1 MLVGGN
7 CKILCYNWDQARRR
21 GGSRGSNEPPLMIND
36 GGRNTFNKVPVVEIH
51 QPKKKRDINPFFRPY
66 VLSSVKI
73 KIVKNPWRL
82 ILMTFHF
89 CCKTASARKSR
100 RKACFAIHFVL

>member
-1 MLVGGN
+1 MNPLSRSIMAEEKRLLN
-7 CKILCYNWDQARRR
+7 K
-21 GGSRGSNEPPLMIND
+21 GS
-36 GGRNTFNKVPVVEIH
+36 VVKIH
-51 QPKKKRDINPFFRPY
+51 QPKKNRDINPFFSF
-66 VLSSVKI
+66 VLSSIKL

-89 CCKTASARKSR
+89 CGKTASARKSQ